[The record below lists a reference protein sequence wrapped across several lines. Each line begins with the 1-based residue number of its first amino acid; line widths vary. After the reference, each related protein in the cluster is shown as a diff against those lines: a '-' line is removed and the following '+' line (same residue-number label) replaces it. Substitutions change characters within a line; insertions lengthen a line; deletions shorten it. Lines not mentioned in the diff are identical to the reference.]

1 MGRALLADLQGLA
14 QKHELL
20 KEVRGKG
27 LMIGLEF
34 GAPQSLRL
42 KTAWHLM
49 DSARRGLFCQL
60 VLIPLLRDHQ
70 VLCQV
75 SGDDSYIIK
84 LLPSLTIDESDRRW
98 IVEAFDK
105 VIGDRSDENTSE
117 LQSLMRISY
126 AVFC

>member
-1 MGRALLADLQGLA
+1 
-14 QKHELL
+14 
-20 KEVRGKG
+20 
-27 LMIGLEF
+27 MIGLEF

-98 IVEAFDK
+98 IDAAFDK
-105 VIGDRSDENTSE
+105 LIGACQHIGGAVSYLGRTLARPSTQTNTRAAA
-117 LQSLMRISY
+117 QPGR
-126 AVFC
+126 

>member
-1 MGRALLADLQGLA
+1 MRISDWSSDVCSSDL
-14 QKHELL
+14 
-20 KEVRGKG
+20 
-27 LMIGLEF
+27 
-34 GAPQSLRL
+34 
-42 KTAWHLM
+42 

-105 VIGDRSDENTSE
+105 VIGDCHHIGGAVWDLGSSLARPSSEERRVGKEGVSTCTSRG
-117 LQSLMRISY
+117 SPY
-126 AVFC
+126 H

>member
-34 GAPQSLRL
+34 GAPQALRL

-70 VLCQV
+70 VLCPV
-75 SGDDSYIIK
+75 SGDDSYIIQ
-84 LLPSLTIDESDRRW
+84 LLPSLTIDERARRGT
-98 IVEAFDK
+98 VSAFK
-105 VIGDRSDENTSE
+105 SE
-117 LQSLMRISY
+117 GEQY
-126 AVFC
+126 E